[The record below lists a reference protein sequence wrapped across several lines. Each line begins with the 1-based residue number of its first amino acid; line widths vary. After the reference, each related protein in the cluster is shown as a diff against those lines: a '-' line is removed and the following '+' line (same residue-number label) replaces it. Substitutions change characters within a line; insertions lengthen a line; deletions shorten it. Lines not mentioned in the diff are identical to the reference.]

1 MSKSEKRLVTFFI
14 IIALGIIFIY
24 LFTFYLLDYTP
35 NDESLLQQVNSLTQ
49 FNLQEQN
56 CRILSKE
63 YSTNTREVSFFS
75 IIEVNKD
82 FCFPEAIEHDLE
94 IIPALWSPLL
104 PKYIFPYRYQLI
116 FHIFIVKRMIYFDF
130 LITTDLGLSW
140 IMAIYSLASWI
151 GDKRNW
157 TLQPDF
163 ASHSVKYWV

>member
-1 MSKSEKRLVTFFI
+1 MSKSEKRFVTFFI

-35 NDESLLQQVNSLTQ
+35 NDESFLQQVNSLTQ

-63 YSTNTREVSFFS
+63 YSTNIREVSFFS

-94 IIPALWSPLL
+94 IIPALLESITAKVYSSL
-104 PKYIFPYRYQLI
+104 PVPTHFSYFYREADDLFCFFDYDRHWLIVDYGYIQLG
-116 FHIFIVKRMIYFDF
+116 H
-130 LITTDLGLSW
+130 W
-140 IMAIYSLASWI
+140 
-151 GDKRNW
+151 DKEL
-157 TLQPDF
+157 TLNVSNRGFQ
-163 ASHSVKYWV
+163 